1 MTDLIL
7 KALYETIGMVVTSA
21 GISLMLGIPL
31 AIWLNLTGP
40 KGLLQS
46 KGLYQT
52 SGLIVNALRSI
63 PYIILTV
70 LILPLTKLLVGTS
83 IGMWAAVVPLSIAGL
98 LLVAR
103 VAEDALRQVPN
114 GLIEVGLSAGAT
126 HRQIIRSIILPE
138 ALPALIAGCTT
149 IIINLIGFSAMAG
162 AVGGGGL
169 GDLAI
174 RYGYQRNDMGIVLI
188 IVAILIVIVQAVQMV
203 GDRLVSRLL
212 KE

>member
-126 HRQIIRSIILPE
+126 HRQIIGSIILPE